1 MKSKQDII
9 HWIETNRQD
18 FITLADQVWEAA
30 ELANREFISSNLQ
43 AEYLARQGFRIT
55 WDIGGLNTAFVAEWG
70 KGKPV
75 IGFVGEYDALGGLSQ
90 KAQTAEDPVTPG
102 GNGHGCG
109 HNLLGVGCLASAVAV
124 KEWLEANQ
132 IKGTVRYYGC
142 PAEEAGDGKVY
153 MARAGAF
160 DDLTLAFNYH
170 PSSVN
175 MPSKGSSIAVF
186 DVLFRFHGRSSHAG
200 GAPHL
205 GRSGLD
211 AVELL
216 NLGVNYLREHVTSN
230 VRIHYVTTKGGD
242 APNIVPALAEV
253 WYFIRAPKLQ
263 ELNEVYE
270 RVKKIAHGAALM
282 TETDAE
288 IIFQGGSSDVLSN
301 HHLADLQYEN
311 MQIVGPTPFDKEDL
325 RQAKEILAGYPEAI
339 RTADITTGMPAAMVP
354 TLKKYEKHLL
364 IADNIPAGDAGHI
377 STGSTDVGD
386 LSQVTPVSMLDTTC
400 WPMRVL
406 GHSWG
411 ITAASRLPMGHKGML
426 HAAKVMALS
435 AMDCYSDPKLAK
447 EIRKEFEA
455 AIKSAPYICPIPPEV
470 KPHTYPWPE
479 DLVRVPETGKRKEKR

>member
-1 MKSKQDII
+1 MKTKKDVLK
-9 HWIETNRQD
+9 WIEANRQD
-18 FITLADQVWEAA
+18 FIHLSDQVWEAA
-30 ELANREFISSNLQ
+30 EVANQEFISSNLQ
-43 AEYLARQGFRIT
+43 AEYLARQGFDIT
-55 WDIGGLNTAFVAEWG
+55 WDIGGLNTAFMAEWG
-70 KGKPV
+70 KGKPI

-90 KAQTAEDPVTPG
+90 KAQTREEPIVPG
-102 GNGHGCG
+102 DAGHGCG
-109 HNLLGVGCLASAVAV
+109 HNLLGVGCLASAVAI
-124 KEWLEANQ
+124 KEWLQANK

-170 PSSVN
+170 PSALN
-175 MPSKGSSIAVF
+175 MPTKGSSIAVF

-216 NLGVNYLREHVTSN
+216 NIGVNYLREHVTSN

-253 WYFIRAPKLQ
+253 WYFIRAPKLK
-263 ELNEVYE
+263 ELYEVYE
-270 RVKKIAHGAALM
+270 RVKKIALGAALM
-282 TETDAE
+282 TETEAE

-301 HHLADLQYEN
+301 HRLADLQYDN
-311 MQIVGPTPFDKEDL
+311 MKLIGPTPFDKEDL

-339 RTADITTGMPAAMVP
+339 QTADITTGMPAAMLP
-354 TLKKYEKHLL
+354 TLKKYEKHVL
-364 IADNIPAGDAGHI
+364 IADNLPAGDSGHI

-386 LSQVTPVSMLDTTC
+386 LSQVAPVSMLDTAC
-400 WPMRVL
+400 WPVRAL

-411 ITAASRLPMGHKGML
+411 IVAASRLPMGHKGML
-426 HAAKVMALS
+426 HAAKIMALS
-435 AMDCYSDPKLAK
+435 AMDCYSDPVLVK
-447 EIRKEFEA
+447 EIRKEFAEQ
-455 AIKSAPYICPIPPEV
+455 IKASPYVCPIPPEV
-470 KPHTYPWPE
+470 SPKVYPWPA
-479 DLVRVPETGKRKEKR
+479 DLPRVPGAKKGNR